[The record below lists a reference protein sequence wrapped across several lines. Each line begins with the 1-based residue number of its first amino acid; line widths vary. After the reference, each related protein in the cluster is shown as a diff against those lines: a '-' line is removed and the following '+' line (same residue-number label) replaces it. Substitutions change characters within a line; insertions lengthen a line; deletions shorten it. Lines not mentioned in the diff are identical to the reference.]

1 MLKNLFKYEFKWML
15 GKIVFAWIVVLSVAV
30 LHCINLLFIESFSD
44 TIAKS
49 SVLST
54 MTLMSSGMLSFLF
67 SVSIGLSLTFCYIMA
82 AVRFYRNI
90 YSSEGYFTLCTPI
103 DFKSHIFC
111 KFMVAFICALLTL
124 VVDGIAYF
132 IAFAFN
138 RDLVTTIF
146 KAFANL
152 LNSPE
157 SFLFAVEIAIGGI
170 ALLSDAILKM
180 YLAVSFGQCF
190 KNKVLG
196 AILFYFIISFVLE
209 IAFSIIAGIY
219 IAVVF
224 IRGAVT
230 SSAVIHLTLW
240 LAIIAISGVAIG
252 SYAIV
257 LNRLKTKL
265 NLE

>member
-1 MLKNLFKYEFKWML
+1 M
-15 GKIVFAWIVVLSVAV
+15 
-30 LHCINLLFIESFSD
+30 
-44 TIAKS
+44 
-49 SVLST
+49 
-54 MTLMSSGMLSFLF
+54 
-67 SVSIGLSLTFCYIMA
+67 
-82 AVRFYRNI
+82 
-90 YSSEGYFTLCTPI
+90 
-103 DFKSHIFC
+103 
-111 KFMVAFICALLTL
+111 
-124 VVDGIAYF
+124 
-132 IAFAFN
+132 
-138 RDLVTTIF
+138 
-146 KAFANL
+146 
-152 LNSPE
+152 
-157 SFLFAVEIAIGGI
+157 EIAVGGI

-209 IAFSIIAGIY
+209 IAFSVIAGIY

-224 IRGAVT
+224 IGGTVT